1 MEKVGEFC
9 VDAGICWIGDPCYV
23 MPYDASG
30 ADVVRNWDKFCDQLK
45 TADGQPK
52 DAAQFRF
59 KEGHIGLGV
68 CVSTGWGDGQY
79 PVYIERN
86 EEGRIARVLIE
97 FIPEE
102 EDEYDEPSEYDE
114 WQSYDPDC

>member
-23 MPYDASG
+23 LPNDASC
-30 ADVVRNWDKFCDQLK
+30 ADQVRDWSKFCQKIGKSD
-45 TADGQPK
+45 TT
-52 DAAQFRF
+52 QFNF
-59 KEGHIGLGV
+59 KQGHTGLGV

-86 EEGRIARVLIE
+86 DEGRIARVFIE

-102 EDEYDEPSEYDE
+102 EEEC
-114 WQSYDPDC
+114 W